1 MILLRAFVIWI
12 LALSLPVE
20 GMAAN
25 MMTHCKDMQK
35 IVAGKTVQGMSHH
48 DHAAMM
54 ATMSIDSSMEH
65 MHHHGMHG
73 DSAKKSGKVSQL
85 GCHCGCKCGG
95 DCALSCAG
103 MMMSFTQ
110 SVFSLD
116 HRASTPLASMQRSQ
130 AHAAY
135 TDDPLRPPSAVAL

>member
-1 MILLRAFVIWI
+1 M
-12 LALSLPVE
+12 
-20 GMAAN
+20 MAA
-25 MMTHCKDMQK
+25 
-35 IVAGKTVQGMSHH
+35 MS
-48 DHAAMM
+48 D
-54 ATMSIDSSMEH
+54 DSSMEH
-65 MHHHGMHG
+65 MHHHGMP
-73 DSAKKSGKVSQL
+73 DASAKKSGKASQL

-116 HRASTPLASMQRSQ
+116 QHASSPLATLQRSE

-135 TDDPLRPPSAVAL
+135 SDDPLRPPSAVAL